1 MAVDSA
7 QKRFNM
13 ISFSSVMADEMM
25 FQADGSVDADDR
37 VHMLHLYGGIALAE
51 PSAALAVFSGRRRRM
66 AGRRLSSILVILML
80 AGCASKPCSTGEYNC
95 VDFSQAWDAA
105 VEARKE
111 VIRERSI

>member
-1 MAVDSA
+1 MAVDDRE
-7 QKRFNM
+7 KRLSM
-13 ISFSSVMADEMM
+13 LTFSVEDLLPDPS
-25 FQADGSVDADDR
+25 GTVDADAR
-37 VHMLHLYGGIALAE
+37 STFLLLYMGIPL
-51 PSAALAVFSGRRRRM
+51 SNVVAAAIDIFSGRRRRM